1 MIERDLLA
9 CALHSR
15 QDYELIL
22 SYISVKSNSYSKEF
36 QLLLGKIGEYYARD
50 SDAGVVSSDVLMA
63 QIGETL
69 RSEKLVA
76 RLTEFVNEA
85 AAGTASLANVKA
97 VILLAKQ
104 QEVADKL
111 SAALVTD
118 LGSEKIDALVE
129 ELKELRSKNSL
140 DDNQDDD
147 ILHNVDLFKLME
159 EEYDPTNVIE
169 LYPRSLNDRLDAGAK
184 KGHHVTLF
192 GMSNIGKSAFSI
204 NLGCGTARQGKR
216 VMHLINEDRGQDIY
230 IRYVS
235 NLSDM
240 DKHSVRDNP
249 HLANERALA
258 KGLGNVIVKDIKPG
272 SPEEIKRLVEKY
284 KPDVIIVDQLRNLIV
299 KADSR
304 VNQLERAATEMRNIA
319 KQCGVLVVSVT
330 QAGDSARDKLVLDG
344 GDIDFSNVGIP
355 AQADLLIGIG
365 CNAEYEQQGLRMLTL
380 IKNKIGAEE
389 DHFPVKI
396 VKALSRYVS
405 V

>member
-1 MIERDLLA
+1 MIEKDLLA

-50 SDAGVVSSDVLMA
+50 SAVEGVSSELLMA

-118 LGSEKIDALVE
+118 LGSEKIDALV
-129 ELKELRSKNSL
+129 KELQELRARDSL
-140 DDNQDDD
+140 DECEDEDVMMD
-147 ILHNVDLFKLME
+147 VDLIYLMNQ
-159 EEYDPTNVIE
+159 EYDPSNVLEI
-169 LYPRSLNDRLDAGAK
+169 YPKSLNQRLDVGAK
-184 KGHHVTLF
+184 KGHHITIF
-192 GMSNIGKSAFSI
+192 ARPNIGKTAFTV
-204 NLGCGTARQGKR
+204 NLGSGIARQGKR
-216 VMHLINEDRGQDIY
+216 VMHLINEDRKEDVY

-235 NLSDM
+235 NLSGM
-240 DKHSVRDNP
+240 DKHSIRDNP
-249 HLANERALA
+249 AEADRIARQN
-258 KGLGNVIVKDIKPG
+258 GLDNVIVINIKPG
-272 SPEEIKRLVEKY
+272 TPDLIRHYIDKY
-284 KPDVIIVDQLRNLIV
+284 KPDAVIVDQLRNLQV
-299 KADSR
+299 KAESR
-304 VNQLERAATEMRNIA
+304 TNQLEASATAMRNIG
-319 KQCGVLVVSVT
+319 KEKNVLMITVT
-330 QAGDSARDKLVLDG
+330 QAGDSARDKLVLDD
-344 GDIDFSNVGIP
+344 GDIDFSNTGIP

-365 CNAEYEQQGLRMLTL
+365 CDAEYEAQGLRMLNL
-380 IKNKIGAEE
+380 IKNKIGAIEE
-389 DHFPVKI
+389 HFPVKI
-396 VKALSRYVS
+396 VKALSRYLS

>member
-1 MIERDLLA
+1 MERDLLA

-50 SDAGVVSSDVLMA
+50 SAVEGVSPELLMA

-249 HLANERALA
+249 YLANERAMA

-380 IKNKIGAEE
+380 IKNKIGAVE